1 MTAQANW
8 TGHKVGTAEAKP
20 GEMVRGGIPVSAD
33 MYGRERLIPV
43 VVACGV
49 EPGPVIWLNGAI
61 HGDEPEG
68 PWSITMVMQQIDPK
82 QLKGVVV
89 AVPAM
94 NVDALAAGTR
104 GDPLDTFAYDMNRIY
119 PGSAG
124 GRASERAA
132 YAHYQAM
139 MASADCQLS
148 IHSGGDHSFLSQM
161 IFAPET
167 PLCLELG
174 AAMGPDFPLVFTS
187 LLKAG
192 DPTSELVKKGGGGI
206 TVELGGQ
213 CRTLTA
219 DFDNVCKTL
228 SRSMLNV
235 LKHFGMIPGA
245 AQYCKSW
252 KRGHQIALLANYTGL
267 WIGDPS
273 LEFHKEIAKGTVL
286 GKIVN
291 LYGDVLETVKAP
303 EDGLV
308 FGLRHRPQV
317 RVGDWICFYG
327 VVDEVRDN
335 LLPKK

>member
-1 MTAQANW
+1 MADQAKW
-8 TGHKVGTAEAKP
+8 IGHKVGTADARP
-20 GEMVRGGIPVSAD
+20 GEMVRGGIPIVAD
-33 MYGRERLIPV
+33 MYGRERLMPV

-68 PWSITMVMQQIDPK
+68 PWSIALVMRQIDPQ

-94 NVDALAAGTR
+94 NVDALTAGTR
-104 GDPLDTFAYDMNRIY
+104 GDPLDTFTYDMNRVY
-119 PGSAG
+119 PGSAT
-124 GRASERAA
+124 GRATERVA

-139 MASADCQLS
+139 MASADYQIA
-148 IHSGGDHSFLSQM
+148 IHSGGDHSYLSQM
-161 IFAPET
+161 IFAPEM
-167 PLCLELG
+167 PQCLELA

-213 CRTLTA
+213 CRTLTR
-219 DFDNVCKTL
+219 DFDTVCQTL
-228 SRSMLNV
+228 ARSMLNV
-235 LKHFGMIPGA
+235 LRHFGMIPGQA
-245 AQYCKSW
+245 HYCRSW
-252 KRGHQIALLANYTGL
+252 KRGHQVALLANATGL
-267 WIGDPS
+267 WIGDPG
-273 LEFHKEIAKGTVL
+273 LEFHREMAKGAAL
-286 GKIVN
+286 GQIVN
-291 LYGDVLETVKAP
+291 LYGDVSETVVAP
-303 EDGLV
+303 ADGLV

-327 VVDEVRDN
+327 VVDEIRDN
-335 LLPKK
+335 LLPR